1 MAAGLKNCEVQ
12 ATRTLKPP
20 SISTLISMKRYFP
33 RRAARVLV
41 PLFLA
46 CSSAAFAAVE
56 PSVPPLTL
64 NDVLHRALANNFDV
78 HIQRFSVENAGE
90 QLAIAEAEFDPALR
104 FTTSRSESQQAAA
117 TSSLDGA
124 PGPSSTRFDTRAGV
138 NMQVATGATVDLSTQ
153 LARSGSNSTFSLLN
167 PAYSADAT
175 LSVTQPLLRG
185 AGSKVTLANVQRT
198 KIGIERA
205 YLDYRSRVLD
215 VLRDTEV
222 AYYRLVYGREQLNVR
237 RLGLEAAQKLLDENK
252 AKREA
257 GVVTDLDVLNAEVG
271 VANQRIFLMLAEQQM
286 HDREDGLRAL
296 IGQFELDAPLGAAA
310 FADPPEV
317 ALSSMITFERAKES
331 QPEYLAELA
340 LIEQLRIDVATTRNA
355 TKPQVDLSGAVG
367 VNADEASMGT
377 AVDRLPDGDSY
388 AWQVNLAVTYPW
400 GAKADKARHRTEQN
414 NLNREGMRLRQIEQ
428 NILVQARSAVRN
440 VETGIET
447 VRASKLATELSVQQ
461 YELEKARFDAGLSTS
476 RRVLDAQ
483 RDLDQ
488 ARLTDLDNR
497 VALQEAIAA
506 LNRLEGRT
514 LAVHGI
520 ELVDAAPAR

>member
-1 MAAGLKNCEVQ
+1 MPA
-12 ATRTLKPP
+12 
-20 SISTLISMKRYFP
+20 SISTPISMKRILP
-33 RRAARVLV
+33 RRAARALIPVLIV
-41 PLFLA
+41 
-46 CSSAAFAAVE
+46 CSSAGFAAND
-56 PSVPPLTL
+56 PALPPLTL
-64 NDVLHRALANNFDV
+64 NEVLHRALANNFDV
-78 HIQRFSVENAGE
+78 QIQRFSVDNAGE
-90 QLAIAEAEFDPALR
+90 QLAISEAEFDPALR
-104 FTTSRSESQQAAA
+104 FTTGRSESKQAAA

-153 LARSGSNSTFSLLN
+153 LLRSGTNSTFSLLN

-185 AGSKVTLANVQRT
+185 AGSKVTLANVQRS

-205 YLDYRSRVLD
+205 NLDYRAQVLD
-215 VLRDTEV
+215 ILRDTEV

-237 RLGLEAAQKLLDENK
+237 RLGLEAAQKLLEENK

-271 VANQRIFLMLAEQQM
+271 VANQQIFLMLAEQQM
-286 HDREDGLRAL
+286 HDREDALRAL
-296 IGQFELDAPLGAAA
+296 IGQFELDAPLGEAS
-310 FADPPEV
+310 FSDPPAV
-317 ALSSMITFERAKES
+317 ALDPNETFEAAKQS

-340 LIEQLRIDVATTRNA
+340 LIEQLRIDVATSRND

-367 VNADEASMGT
+367 INADEASFGR
-377 AVDRLPDGDSY
+377 AIDRLPDGDSHL
-388 AWQVNLAVTYPW
+388 WQVNLSVTYPW
-400 GAKADKARHRTEQN
+400 GARADKARHRTAQN
-414 NLNREGMRLRQIEQ
+414 NLNRESMRLRQLEQ
-428 NILVQARSAVRN
+428 DILVQARAAVRN
-440 VETGIET
+440 VQTGIET

-488 ARLTDLDNR
+488 ARLSDLDNR
-497 VALQEAIAA
+497 VALHEAIAT

-514 LAVHGI
+514 LEAHGI
-520 ELVDAAPAR
+520 ELVDSAGR

>member
-1 MAAGLKNCEVQ
+1 
-12 ATRTLKPP
+12 
-20 SISTLISMKRYFP
+20 MKRISP
-33 RRAARVLV
+33 RRAARAFIL
-41 PLFLA
+41 PALIA
-46 CSSAAFAAVE
+46 CSSAGLAAANPEGPV
-56 PSVPPLTL
+56 LTL

-78 HIQRFSVENAGE
+78 QIQRFAVDNAGE
-90 QLAIAEAEFDPALR
+90 QLAISQAEFDPALR
-104 FTTSRSESQQAAA
+104 ISTSRSESQQAAA

-138 NMQVATGATVDLSTQ
+138 NMQVSTGATVDLSTQ
-153 LARSGSNSTFSLLN
+153 LLRSGTNSTFSLLN

-185 AGSKVTLANVQRT
+185 AGSKVTLANVQRSR
-198 KIGIERA
+198 IGIERA
-205 YLDYRSRVLD
+205 NLDYRARVLD
-215 VLRDTEV
+215 VLRDTEI

-237 RLGLEAAQKLLDENK
+237 RLGLEAAQKLLEENK

-271 VANQRIFLMLAEQQM
+271 VANQQIFVMLAEQQLR
-286 HDREDGLRAL
+286 DREDALRAI

-310 FADPPEV
+310 FADPPAV
-317 ALSSMITFERAKES
+317 TLDSTVTYERAKES

-340 LIEQLRIDVATTRNA
+340 LIEQLQIDVGTTRNA

-367 VNADEASMGT
+367 INADEASMGD
-377 AVDRLPDGDSY
+377 AVDRLPDADSY
-388 AWQVNLAVTYPW
+388 AWQVNLSVTYPW
-400 GAKADKARHRTEQN
+400 GGKADKARHRTAQN
-414 NLNREGMRLRQIEQ
+414 NLNREMMRLRQIEQ
-428 NILVQARSAVRN
+428 NILVQARAAVRN
-440 VETGIET
+440 VQTGIET
-447 VRASKLATELSVQQ
+447 VRASRLATELSVQQ

-514 LAVHGI
+514 LEVHGI
-520 ELVDAAPAR
+520 EFVDAASAR